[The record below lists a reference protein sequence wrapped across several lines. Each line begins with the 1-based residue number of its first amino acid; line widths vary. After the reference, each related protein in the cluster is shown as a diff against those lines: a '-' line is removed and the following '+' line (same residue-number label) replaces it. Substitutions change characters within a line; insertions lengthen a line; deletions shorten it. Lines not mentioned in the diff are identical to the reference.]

1 MAILQQPQQPY
12 NLFGPQMMEHQ
23 GKKAPQQ
30 TLPHTPAQQA
40 AQQIANGNMSQIQ
53 QQAQQAEQRAMQTQ
67 AIPVT
72 PNNGTPYQPQ
82 KQTKPI
88 TSTEELAAA
97 IGYTSPE
104 EENRLRKA
112 SVMNQRILAV
122 GDALR
127 HIGNI
132 ANTVG
137 YAPSQQF
144 NNPAMEEY
152 ARYEK
157 SKAIRDRANQQYIAY
172 QQAKAKQDAEQ
183 KRWEAQFN
191 YNQAKDERNYKFNA
205 AKAAADLA
213 ERQRQFDKTF
223 GFNEEKHKDDVEYKN
238 QTAKETARHHR
249 ALESTSRAGLAETIR
264 HHKEIEANGGTSK
277 GNFPVKSPY
286 GKMHVPGK
294 SIPQAQMNQAYKDF
308 ERAGWIKQ
316 DEFKKR
322 MSEMGFGAKADPDY
336 VRNRIVEEVIAE
348 NGMASDYMRDNF
360 NWQYEDDIRG
370 TGAMLMNDSQQSPY
384 LGYTP
389 DWRGGRN
396 LGLGIGSVNTNN
408 NKKLGLGL

>member
-1 MAILQQPQQPY
+1 
-12 NLFGPQMMEHQ
+12 MMEHQ

-30 TLPHTPAQQA
+30 TLPPTPAQQA
-40 AQQIANGNMSQIQ
+40 AQQIANGDMSQIQ

-97 IGYTSPE
+97 MGYTSPE

-112 SVMNQRILAV
+112 SLMNQRILAV

-132 ANTVG
+132 ANTVK
-137 YAPSQQF
+137 YAPAQQY
-144 NNPAMEEY
+144 NSPVLEEQ

-157 SKAIRDRANQQYIAY
+157 GKALRDRANQQYIAY

-205 AKAAADLA
+205 AKAAAELA
-213 ERQRQFDKTF
+213 ERQRQYDKTF
-223 GFNEEKHKDDVEYKN
+223 GFNQQKHKDDVEYKN
-238 QTAKETARHHR
+238 LTAKETARHHR

-264 HHKEIEANGGTSK
+264 HNKEVEANGGTAK
-277 GNFPVKSPY
+277 GSFPVKSPY

-322 MSEMGFGAKADPDY
+322 MSEMGIGAKADPDY

-360 NWQYEDDIRG
+360 NWQYEDDSRG
-370 TGAMLMNDSQQSPY
+370 TGAMLMNEPQHATGLFSAPWNNNRGNPFEERQQS
-384 LGYTP
+384 
-389 DWRGGRN
+389 
-396 LGLGIGSVNTNN
+396 TNSN
-408 NKKLGLGL
+408 NHKSNPFG